1 MGQPKD
7 PQKYELYIERLRNAL
22 LKHHKEH
29 PETGRKISKTKTG
42 SKYLNFPKKG
52 KLSEKN
58 IIGLR
63 KAQKKRFENPEE

>member
-29 PETGRKISKTKTG
+29 PETGRKISKTK
-42 SKYLNFPKKG
+42 N
-52 KLSEKN
+52 
-58 IIGLR
+58 
-63 KAQKKRFENPEE
+63 RFKVFEFS